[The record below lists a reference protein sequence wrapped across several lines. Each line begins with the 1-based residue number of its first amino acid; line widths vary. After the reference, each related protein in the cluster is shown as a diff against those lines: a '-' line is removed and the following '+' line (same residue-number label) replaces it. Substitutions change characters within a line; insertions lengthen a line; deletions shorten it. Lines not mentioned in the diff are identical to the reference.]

1 MVSDES
7 GQRPG
12 GPISAKDRLD
22 LVLAVVRGSL
32 DPRRWLIGG
41 LAALVV
47 AAGGQLLDGL
57 SESEPQA
64 EWPWQVEL
72 ASLEG
77 DRKAESLLLSADSQ
91 PGDTAV
97 RVAWNPRL
105 IGRPLSDVV
114 VPAVAVVGRR
124 DSWSETA
131 VEWSRFLVAIITW
144 SLAGVILVRLTAA
157 DVTRGESLSL
167 AQATGFGLRHVAS
180 LLSAALISL
189 SCFGVLWGLGTVG
202 GFIAKIPTAGPLV
215 VSLLWFIPMVLG
227 LLMGFVAVGF
237 VAGWPLMVAT
247 IGVEDSDGFD
257 GFSHATGFLTDRPA
271 LLGGYAVLG
280 TIVGSIAI
288 CLAWCLLSLTLWLAS
303 ASVSTG
309 LSAFGGG
316 DGELLAISSGEST
329 SLVGGREVPAGLVS
343 DSESPGEDDDVPFSS
358 TFLVFWTRVAYL
370 LFVGYAASV
379 FWAVVTGLYLI
390 VRESADGIP
399 MTQMWLPADDVGHAA
414 AVVEDEAE
422 VAAAEPS

>member
-12 GPISAKDRLD
+12 DPISARGRLD

-41 LAALVV
+41 LAAMVV
-47 AAGGQLLDGL
+47 AAGGQVLDGL

-144 SLAGVILVRLTAA
+144 SLAGVMLVRLTAA

-167 AQATGFGLRHVAS
+167 AQVTRFGLGHVAS

-189 SCFGVLWGLGTVG
+189 FCFGVLWGLGTMG
-202 GFIAKIPTAGPLV
+202 GLIAKIPTAGPLV

-227 LLMGFVAVGF
+227 LLMAFVAVGF

-271 LLGGYAVLG
+271 LLGGYTVLG

-288 CLAWCLLSLTLWLAS
+288 CLAWCLLSLTLWLAG

-309 LSAFGGG
+309 LNAFAGG

-343 DSESPGEDDDVPFSS
+343 DSESPVEDDEVPFSS

-379 FWAVVTGLYLI
+379 FWGIVTGLYLI

-399 MTQMWLPADDVGHAA
+399 VTQMWLPADDVEHEAA
-414 AVVEDEAE
+414 AVEDESE

>member
-12 GPISAKDRLD
+12 DPISARGRLD

-41 LAALVV
+41 LAAMVV
-47 AAGGQLLDGL
+47 AAGGQVLDGL

-144 SLAGVILVRLTAA
+144 SLAGVMLVRLTAA

-167 AQATGFGLRHVAS
+167 AQVTRFGLGHVAS

-189 SCFGVLWGLGTVG
+189 SCFGVLWGLGTMG
-202 GFIAKIPTAGPLV
+202 GLIAKIPTAGPLV

-227 LLMGFVAVGF
+227 LLMAFVAVGF

-271 LLGGYAVLG
+271 LLGGYTVLG

-288 CLAWCLLSLTLWLAS
+288 CLAWCLLSLTLWLAG

-309 LSAFGGG
+309 LNAFAGG

-343 DSESPGEDDDVPFSS
+343 DSESPVEDDEVPFSS

-379 FWAVVTGLYLI
+379 FWGIVTGLYLI

-399 MTQMWLPADDVGHAA
+399 VTQMWLPADDVEHEAA
-414 AVVEDEAE
+414 AVEDESE

>member
-12 GPISAKDRLD
+12 DPISARGRLD

-41 LAALVV
+41 LAAMVV
-47 AAGGQLLDGL
+47 AAGGQVLDGL

-144 SLAGVILVRLTAA
+144 SLAGVMLVRLTAA

-167 AQATGFGLRHVAS
+167 AQVTRFGLGHVAS

-189 SCFGVLWGLGTVG
+189 SCFGVLWGLGTMG
-202 GFIAKIPTAGPLV
+202 GLIAKIPTAGPLV

-227 LLMGFVAVGF
+227 LLMAFVAVGF

-271 LLGGYAVLG
+271 LLGGYTVLG

-288 CLAWCLLSLTLWLAS
+288 CLAWCLLSLTLWLAG

-309 LSAFGGG
+309 LNAFAGG

-343 DSESPGEDDDVPFSS
+343 DSESPVENDDVPFSS

-379 FWAVVTGLYLI
+379 FWGIVTGLYLI

-399 MTQMWLPADDVGHAA
+399 VTQMWLPADDVEHEAA
-414 AVVEDEAE
+414 AVEDESE

>member
-12 GPISAKDRLD
+12 DPISARGRLD
-22 LVLAVVRGSL
+22 LMLSVVRGSL

-144 SLAGVILVRLTAA
+144 SLAGVMLVRLTAA

-167 AQATGFGLRHVAS
+167 AQVTRFGLGHVAS

-189 SCFGVLWGLGTVG
+189 SCFGVLWGLGTMG
-202 GFIAKIPTAGPLV
+202 GLIAKIPTAGPLV

-227 LLMGFVAVGF
+227 LLMAFVAVGF

-271 LLGGYAVLG
+271 LLGGYTVLG

-288 CLAWCLLSLTLWLAS
+288 CLAWCLLSLTLWLAG

-309 LSAFGGG
+309 LNAFAGG

-343 DSESPGEDDDVPFSS
+343 DSESPVENDDVPFSS

-379 FWAVVTGLYLI
+379 FWGIVTGLYLI

-399 MTQMWLPADDVGHAA
+399 VTQMWLPADDVEHEAA
-414 AVVEDEAE
+414 AVEDESE